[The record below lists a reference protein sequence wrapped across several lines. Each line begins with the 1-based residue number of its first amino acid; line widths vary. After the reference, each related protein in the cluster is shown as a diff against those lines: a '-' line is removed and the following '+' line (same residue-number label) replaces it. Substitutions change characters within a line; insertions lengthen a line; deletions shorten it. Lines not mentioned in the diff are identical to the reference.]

1 MGDKAEEL
9 MAADVYPFP
18 TYEQLLYSHLTKG
31 EIPPF

>member
-1 MGDKAEEL
+1 L
-9 MAADVYPFP
+9 MAAEVYPFP